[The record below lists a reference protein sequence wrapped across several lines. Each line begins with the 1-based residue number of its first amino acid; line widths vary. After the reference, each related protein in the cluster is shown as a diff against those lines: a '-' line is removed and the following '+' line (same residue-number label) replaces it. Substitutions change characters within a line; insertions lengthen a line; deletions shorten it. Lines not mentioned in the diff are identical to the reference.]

1 MEDIMKLV
9 NSLEDSGLLIK
20 HVSRTRYKKNEAKE
34 QKKWFLGMLLGNLG
48 ACLLGNLLTAKG
60 ATATSQGRGSI
71 RAGENILI
79 SPHPLTNF
87 EIQKFYQNEPKFN
100 VIYSR
105 SNLPKKRVGHV

>member
-1 MEDIMKLV
+1 
-9 NSLEDSGLLIK
+9 
-20 HVSRTRYKKNEAKE
+20 
-34 QKKWFLGMLLGNLG
+34 MLLGNLG
-48 ACLLGNLLTAKG
+48 ACLLGNLLIAKG
-60 ATATSQGRGSI
+60 ATATSQGRGAIRAGKETI
-71 RAGENILI
+71 RAGENVLI